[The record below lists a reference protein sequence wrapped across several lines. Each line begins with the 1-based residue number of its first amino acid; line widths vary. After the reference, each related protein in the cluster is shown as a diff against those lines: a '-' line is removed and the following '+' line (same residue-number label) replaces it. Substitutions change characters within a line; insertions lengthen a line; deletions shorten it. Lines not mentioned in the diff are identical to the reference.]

1 MNQKSKIGLVFFAAK
16 WFEEVVLG
24 ASQNVKEFTKFLD
37 EDTSKIKELLS
48 KENEV
53 IDFPMVTSME
63 KAWNV
68 CRRLLSEDLDA
79 VVFCCAV
86 WTEDEYLLAFK
97 DIMKIKPSVIW
108 GVTSYKN
115 PPVRSSI
122 MDLYK
127 NSGIVGTIQG
137 LNVIVKMGVKPFYV
151 FGSYL
156 DSESIIKI
164 NKITKAAKVLKNLK
178 KVRLGV
184 LPYRNFQMITTY
196 VDEFRLYS
204 QIGPVVEYISC
215 LQLKKAADAIDEKS
229 VAGYMDEIKRKFKID
244 IRVSEENL
252 LKAVRATLGL
262 EKIIFDKK
270 LDGLALSDLIPELHE
285 VVGLRPCLYTEKL
298 GKSEIVIGN
307 EGDLGGTTAMFMLR
321 KLTGNPVMFTEIFN
335 LDYDTNTIGTGHA
348 GPSNYLLAQSDDQ
361 VTITPDLELMDATSD
376 IGGVWMEFI
385 GKPGIVTI
393 VNFICTL
400 DNFQMTILNG
410 NSLGGRPRFDG
421 YPHYVVKIDP
431 DLKEFLNSNAIN
443 GTSQHWA
450 VVNGN
455 VKEELSYL
463 ADMLG
468 IKKIVF

>member
-1 MNQKSKIGLVFFAAK
+1 
-16 WFEEVVLG
+16 
-24 ASQNVKEFTKFLD
+24 
-37 EDTSKIKELLS
+37 
-48 KENEV
+48 
-53 IDFPMVTSME
+53 
-63 KAWNV
+63 
-68 CRRLLSEDLDA
+68 
-79 VVFCCAV
+79 
-86 WTEDEYLLAFK
+86 
-97 DIMKIKPSVIW
+97 
-108 GVTSYKN
+108 
-115 PPVRSSI
+115 
-122 MDLYK
+122 
-127 NSGIVGTIQG
+127 
-137 LNVIVKMGVKPFYV
+137 
-151 FGSYL
+151 
-156 DSESIIKI
+156 
-164 NKITKAAKVLKNLK
+164 
-178 KVRLGV
+178 
-184 LPYRNFQMITTY
+184 
-196 VDEFRLYS
+196 
-204 QIGPVVEYISC
+204 
-215 LQLKKAADAIDEKS
+215 
-229 VAGYMDEIKRKFKID
+229 MDEIKRKFKID

-252 LKAVRATLGL
+252 LKAVRATLVL